1 MHAPWV
7 VHARVAKHHPETVV
21 ERYGDADPVLRGV
34 AAGLADEEAVV
45 ENVVV
50 SERGA
55 LRKPGRAACV
65 LNVDGIV
72 ELESRG
78 QRNVLIARRELL
90 PLGRV
95 EEHHPPEPW
104 TPRGNLIDHARVV

>member
-1 MHAPWV
+1 M
-7 VHARVAKHHPETVV
+7 V
-21 ERYGDADPVLRGV
+21 ERDRDADAILRGI

-65 LNVDGIV
+65 LDVDGII
-72 ELESRG
+72 ELQPGG
-78 QRNVLIARRELL
+78 QRNVVLARREVI
-90 PLGRV
+90 PLGRAK
-95 EEHHPPEPW
+95 EHHLFD
-104 TPRGNLIDHARVV
+104 RQGSR